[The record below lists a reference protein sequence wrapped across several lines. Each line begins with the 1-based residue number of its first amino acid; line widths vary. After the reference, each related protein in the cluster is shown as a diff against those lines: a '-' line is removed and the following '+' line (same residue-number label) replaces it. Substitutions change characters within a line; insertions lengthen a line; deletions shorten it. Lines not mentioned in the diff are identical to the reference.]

1 MSVNGWIFITIAWGS
16 IISLTI
22 FSLSKVLK
30 DDKNKK

>member
-1 MSVNGWIFITIAWGS
+1 MSVNGWIFITIAWGF

>member
-1 MSVNGWIFITIAWGS
+1 MSINGWIFITIAWGL

-30 DDKNKK
+30 DDKSKK